1 MRDRLHVREPQLQ
14 QSLPLRLP
22 EGLAPLHHH
31 DKAVRANEPPQSFGL
46 LCHHVV
52 LDHLVVCSHEASVL
66 CLVLAGPSMSCS
78 GTAPTAAIPLPSRS
92 PAAKLGQRL
101 QGQAGDSHR
110 DTILRLL
117 SYSEISFRKLQT
129 VSYVDAFVRFGRGVE
144 LRWVEIAAP
153 F

>member
-1 MRDRLHVREPQLQ
+1 VRDRLHVREPQLQ
-14 QSLPLRLP
+14 PSLPFRLP

-31 DKAVRANEPPQSFGL
+31 DEAVRASEPPE
-46 LCHHVV
+46 LCFAV
-52 LDHLVVCSHEASVL
+52 LDHLVVCSRHE
-66 CLVLAGPSMSCS
+66 P
-78 GTAPTAAIPLPSRS
+78 
-92 PAAKLGQRL
+92 
-101 QGQAGDSHR
+101 
-110 DTILRLL
+110 ILRLL